1 MNKGYW
7 LEAATSKIRFAPD
20 RAAVRRELEDHLTD
34 RIEANRAKGME
45 PYEAEQA
52 ATAAMGDPKTLA
64 EELGR
69 LHAPWWG
76 YLQRAT
82 TAALVL
88 VSLLALLALW
98 ENVLNDLA
106 PEWYIPGLPAETE
119 TWTYAD
125 SVRTQRLLQSWAPE
139 GSAALGQYRVTAPLV
154 YLVESDP
161 WTSSY
166 DGLTRPRSW
175 ELTVVLAVSTWKFW
189 EPVSASQYMILDHTA
204 FDSQGRTYARTET
217 DPAAGRDLFCYS
229 FDGGPFTTYFEVYF
243 DLPSGEAPQWVEIPF
258 GYGGDA
264 VRVDLTGEGAV
275 A

>member
-20 RAAVRRELEDHLTD
+20 RAVVRRELEDHLTD

-125 SVRTQRLLQSWAPE
+125 SVRTRRLLQSWAPE
-139 GSAALGQYRVTAPLV
+139 GSAALGQYRITAPLV